1 MDGSNYGIVA
11 KKDNRAAVILTGLPV
26 LDLDLDLA
34 MHRGV
39 GRKLTGKIHQIARV
53 PES

>member
-11 KKDNRAAVILTGLPV
+11 KKDNRAAVMLTGLSA
-26 LDLDLDLA
+26 LDLA

-39 GRKLTGKIHQIARV
+39 GHKPTGKIHQITGV